1 MLNLDEI
8 VLPDTSELK
17 NLRKMHE
24 LEKAESDLVKLVRK
38 NEKLKKMLAAQK
50 TLVQKNRLS

>member
-1 MLNLDEI
+1 VLNLDEI

-17 NLRKMHE
+17 NSRRMHE

-38 NEKLKKMLAAQK
+38 NERLKKKLAAQK
-50 TLVQKNRLS
+50 TLAQKNRLS

>member
-1 MLNLDEI
+1 
-8 VLPDTSELK
+8 
-17 NLRKMHE
+17 MHE

-38 NEKLKKMLAAQK
+38 NEKLKKKLAAQK

>member
-38 NEKLKKMLAAQK
+38 NEKLKKKLAAQK